1 MLLIYREE
9 RPGPGHSA
17 WKVRT
22 LPGGLALELRAGDDP
37 ALVIVQDGDR
47 VRMELPHV
55 KAVIAAL
62 GDAAADLAE
71 VLASGGVYQA

>member
-1 MLLIYREE
+1 M
-9 RPGPGHSA
+9 
-17 WKVRT
+17 
-22 LPGGLALELRAGDDP
+22 PGGLALELRAGDDP